1 MHQKKCDRRGQCA
14 YGIRYGDGGDLKPD
28 PTGRSDRRDAEYRK
42 EHAFLSERDRGGWTG
57 GDTNRHA
64 DQRENAEFY
73 VRKRGQMMGKEA
85 KTNAMRLLERNK
97 IPYEVLNYECD
108 EFIDGI
114 HSADKIG
121 APYDQSFK
129 TLVME
134 GKSGGYFVFVVPIEK
149 EVDRKAAAKAV
160 GEKTVDM
167 IHVKD
172 ITKITGYVRGGCSP
186 LGMKKPYPVVFDASA
201 GEFEEIYVSGGRIG
215 LTLKVPLAD
224 LLKVTGGKLADIIMK
239 PE

>member
-1 MHQKKCDRRGQCA
+1 MPEDRKDRREKMA
-14 YGIRYGDGGDLKPD
+14 
-28 PTGRSDRRDAEYRK
+28 
-42 EHAFLSERDRGGWTG
+42 
-57 GDTNRHA
+57 
-64 DQRENAEFY
+64 
-73 VRKRGQMMGKEA
+73 KEA
-85 KTNAMRLLERNK
+85 KTNAMRMLDRQK
-97 IPYEVLNYECD
+97 VKYEAFSYECD

-172 ITKITGYVRGGCSP
+172 ITKDYRICERRLQP
-186 LGMKKPYPVVFDASA
+186 A
-201 GEFEEIYVSGGRIG
+201 GNGRNLI
-215 LTLKVPLAD
+215 
-224 LLKVTGGKLADIIMK
+224 LLCLMHLQ
-239 PE
+239 ENLRRFM